1 MAEKKTVKEE
11 IQVAGVQVGLSADQ
25 IAAITASIKAE
36 VIKEMEEKEAARVAE
51 LDAESKKQ
59 EAQAELELAESE
71 KKMKTRLLAQTK
83 KPIFIPDDGN
93 GNVQPIVVNGVIFS
107 VKKGEQV
114 EVPESV
120 AEAWNYAY
128 NATRAAEAKMTINE
142 VPSLTVS
149 E

>member
-1 MAEKKTVKEE
+1 MAEKKTVNTEE
-11 IQVAGVQVGLSADQ
+11 KVQVGF
-25 IAAITASIKAE
+25 TAEQFAELKASLKAE
-36 VIKEMEEKEAARVAE
+36 VMAEMKAEEATRQAE
-51 LDAESKKQ
+51 LDDETKKQ

-71 KKMKTRLLAQTK
+71 KRMKDRLLAQPK
-83 KPIFIPDDGN
+83 EKIFIPDDGN
-93 GNVQPIVVNGVIFS
+93 GAAQPIVINGVIFS
-107 VKKGEQV
+107 VKKGESV

-128 NATRAAEAKMTINE
+128 NATRAAEAKMNVKE